1 MDGPRLS
8 VHGRREGDD
17 RAPRCLE
24 RQGQARAGLAASA
37 PELARGIRDV
47 SDELLKGRRLTSF
60 AIAHRM
66 LGTVVEAEDVIQEA
80 RLRCHRSISD
90 GERVPEPITTDA

>member
-1 MDGPRLS
+1 M
-8 VHGRREGDD
+8 
-17 RAPRCLE
+17 
-24 RQGQARAGLAASA
+24 
-37 PELARGIRDV
+37 
-47 SDELLKGRRLTSF
+47 SDELLKGRRLTLF

-80 RLRCHRSISD
+80 RLRFHRAISD